1 MRKANLPAMGVLRA
15 PEVGLVMTLQTATQH
30 KINTHSEAIRLL
42 GAIVAMRKSKAT
54 GGQTAEVFAR
64 FGPTSASPS
73 PSPRL
78 FARVVSL
85 V

>member
-1 MRKANLPAMGVLRA
+1 MGVLRA

-30 KINTHSEAIRLL
+30 EINTHSEAIRLL
-42 GAIVAMRKSKAT
+42 GAIVAMRKMASSKGT